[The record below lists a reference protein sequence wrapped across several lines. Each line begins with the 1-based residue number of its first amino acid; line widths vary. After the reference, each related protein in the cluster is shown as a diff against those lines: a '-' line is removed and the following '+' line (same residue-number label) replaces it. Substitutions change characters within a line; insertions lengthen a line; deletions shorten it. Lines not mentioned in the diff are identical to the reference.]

1 MRAMMPYLQGG
12 AHSTFRARPARER
25 GPSQQAC
32 LPSRAPGAPVTAAFR
47 VAAPDGIR
55 LPLRTAS
62 RVAAPGLH
70 WGCRSGRHRVVA
82 KAALGRGCLVASEV
96 SAPRLLAL
104 YGLEQGLEV
113 ALAESLRPVPFD
125 HLEEH
130 RRPVLNR
137 LAEDLQQVAVLV
149 AVGKDLEF
157 AQLVERDPG
166 VANPL
171 PEGVVIA
178 VRRVEEVNASGAHA
192 ADRGDDVIARQRDVL
207 DAGAVVDLQGLV
219 DL

>member
-1 MRAMMPYLQGG
+1 M
-12 AHSTFRARPARER
+12 ARPSA
-25 GPSQQAC
+25 
-32 LPSRAPGAPVTAAFR
+32 
-47 VAAPDGIR
+47 
-55 LPLRTAS
+55 LPLRTALGS
-62 RVAAPGLH
+62 PLRT
-70 WGCRSGRHRVVA
+70 
-82 KAALGRGCLVASEV
+82 ALGRRCRAASEV
-96 SAPRLLAL
+96 SAPRLLEL
-104 YGLEQGLEV
+104 DGLEQILEV

-137 LAEDLQQVAVLV
+137 LGEDLQQVAVLV
-149 AVGKDLEF
+149 AVGEDPEF

-171 PEGVVIA
+171 PEYVVIA

-207 DAGAVVDLQGLV
+207 DAGAAVELQVLV